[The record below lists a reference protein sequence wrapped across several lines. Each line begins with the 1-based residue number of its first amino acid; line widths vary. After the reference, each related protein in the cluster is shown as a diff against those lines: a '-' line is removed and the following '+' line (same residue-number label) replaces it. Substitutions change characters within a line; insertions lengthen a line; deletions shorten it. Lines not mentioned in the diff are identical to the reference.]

1 MGHLIALLYRRRN
14 IGQRNYRPCMDL
26 FMSWHCALD
35 ARSSLDSARE
45 SACGRIAMHD
55 ASRCLALMQECE
67 PQLLSR
73 SAASSAAVVCD
84 PKQHF
89 IAFHTCAGIEDVH
102 HTSREKTGH
111 HLCPHRMRLVIIV
124 CAQVQPP
131 LILLRCAA
139 PSCKR
144 GPGAPP
150 PTPAVRHASGRS
162 HGDWR

>member
-89 IAFHTCAGIEDVH
+89 IAFTHVQASRMYTIRHGKRRVITCARTECG
-102 HTSREKTGH
+102 
-111 HLCPHRMRLVIIV
+111 
-124 CAQVQPP
+124 
-131 LILLRCAA
+131 
-139 PSCKR
+139 
-144 GPGAPP
+144 
-150 PTPAVRHASGRS
+150 
-162 HGDWR
+162 W